1 MGSMV
6 YNGVC
11 HVDIYIYIVYIM
23 KPAITETITCCA
35 VRLYML
41 VEATQDQ
48 HDFSCRWLKVKT
60 PLLLAVVKTRTL
72 SRYLSHRFI
81 PDFVAPFNV
90 FDKMSS
96 LSWSLKKCGI
106 LKTCLTSKPLYL
118 RAMDLE
124 RHQVKGFLETPLFN
138 SFRYMCLVMFH
149 FFWGGAGVGV
159 NIHAM
164 ISPYTW

>member
-1 MGSMV
+1 MW
-6 YNGVC
+6 
-11 HVDIYIYIVYIM
+11 IYIYIVYIM

-96 LSWSLKKCGI
+96 LS
-106 LKTCLTSKPLYL
+106 
-118 RAMDLE
+118 
-124 RHQVKGFLETPLFN
+124 
-138 SFRYMCLVMFH
+138 
-149 FFWGGAGVGV
+149 
-159 NIHAM
+159 
-164 ISPYTW
+164 